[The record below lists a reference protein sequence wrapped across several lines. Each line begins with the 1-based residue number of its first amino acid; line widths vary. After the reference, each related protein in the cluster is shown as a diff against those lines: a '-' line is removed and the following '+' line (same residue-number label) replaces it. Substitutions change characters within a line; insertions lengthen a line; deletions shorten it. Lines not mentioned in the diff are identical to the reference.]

1 MSNDP
6 SKPTPTTRTGNG
18 TSDGNPAKEAAR
30 ADGAQSEDTLESL
43 RARLEAAERE
53 RDQYLAMLKTKT
65 AEFEN
70 YQKRQR
76 RIQEEEGRY
85 AQYDFALG
93 LLPILDNLERAT
105 AAAKQAGETGPLVQ
119 GVAMIESQFL
129 DLLRRF
135 GVTRIDALGKSFD
148 PNLHQAVMQQP
159 SAAHAPNTVVSVF
172 APGYTMHDRVLRPAQ
187 VAVSVPPT

>member
-6 SKPTPTTRTGNG
+6 SKPAGGTTN
-18 TSDGNPAKEAAR
+18 GNPAKEAAR
-30 ADGAQSEDTLESL
+30 ADGAQADGDVESL
-43 RARLEAAERE
+43 RARLEVAERE
-53 RDQYLAMLKTKT
+53 RDQYLAMLKAKT

-76 RIQEEEGRY
+76 RIQDEEGRY
-85 AQYDFALG
+85 ANYDFALG

-105 AAAKQAGETGPLVQ
+105 AEAKRAGETGPLVQ
-119 GVAMIESQFL
+119 GVAMIENLFL

-135 GVTRIDALGKSFD
+135 GVTRIEALGKPFD
-148 PNLHQAVMQQP
+148 PHLHQAVVQQP
-159 SAAHAPNTVVSVF
+159 SAAHPPQTVVNVF

-187 VAVSVPPT
+187 VAVSVPPNQ

>member
-6 SKPTPTTRTGNG
+6 TKPTPTTSPDNG
-18 TSDGNPAKEAAR
+18 TIDGDPTKEATRSDGKKPEG
-30 ADGAQSEDTLESL
+30 DLESL
-43 RARLEAAERE
+43 RTRAETAERE
-53 RDQYLAMLKTKT
+53 RDQYLTMLKSKT

-76 RIQEEEGRY
+76 RIQEEESRY

-119 GVAMIESQFL
+119 GVAMVETQFL

-135 GVTRIDALGKSFD
+135 GVTRIDALGKPFD

-159 SAAHAPNTVVSVF
+159 SAEHPPHMVVNVF
-172 APGYTMHDRVLRPAQ
+172 AHGYTMHDRVLRPAQ
-187 VAVSVPPT
+187 VAVSVPPS

>member
-6 SKPTPTTRTGNG
+6 SKPAGGTTN
-18 TSDGNPAKEAAR
+18 GNPAKEAAR
-30 ADGAQSEDTLESL
+30 SEGAQADGDVESL
-43 RARLEAAERE
+43 RARLEAAERD
-53 RDQYLAMLKTKT
+53 RDQYLAMLKSKT

-76 RIQEEEGRY
+76 RIQEEESRY

-105 AAAKQAGETGPLVQ
+105 AAATQAGETGPLVQ
-119 GVAMIESQFL
+119 GVAMIEPQFL
-129 DLLRRF
+129 DMF
-135 GVTRIDALGKSFD
+135 GRLGGPRSDAVGKLSAPTR
-148 PNLHQAVMQQP
+148 HQAVMQQP
-159 SAAHAPNTVVSVF
+159 SAEHPPNTVVNVF

-187 VAVSVPPT
+187 VAVSVSPTP

>member
-1 MSNDP
+1 MSTDP
-6 SKPTPTTRTGNG
+6 TKTTPTSPANG
-18 TSDGNPAKEAAR
+18 KDGSAATTEG
-30 ADGAQSEDTLESL
+30 DGDSL
-43 RARLEAAERE
+43 RARAEAAERE
-53 RDQYLAMLKTKT
+53 RDQYLTMLKSKT

-76 RIQEEEGRY
+76 RIQEEESRY
-85 AQYDFALG
+85 AQYDFAQG

-119 GVAMIESQFL
+119 GVAMIENQFL

-135 GVTRIDALGKSFD
+135 GVTRIDTLGKPFD

-159 SAAHAPNTVVSVF
+159 SAEHPPNTVVSVF
-172 APGYTMHDRVLRPAQ
+172 APGYVMHDRVLRPAQ
-187 VAVSVPPT
+187 VAVAVSPS

>member
-6 SKPTPTTRTGNG
+6 SKQTRT
-18 TSDGNPAKEAAR
+18 TDGNPAKAAAQ
-30 ADGAQSEDTLESL
+30 ADGTPPQEDIESL
-43 RARLEAAERE
+43 RARAEAAERD
-53 RDQYLAMLKTKT
+53 RDQYLMMLKSKA

-70 YQKRQR
+70 YQRRQKRL
-76 RIQEEEGRY
+76 QEEESRY
-85 AQYDFALG
+85 VHYDFALG

-105 AAAKQAGETGPLVQ
+105 AEAKRAGETGPLVQ
-119 GVAMIESQFL
+119 GVAQIETLFL

-135 GVTRIDALGKSFD
+135 GVTRIEALGKPFD

-159 SAAHAPNTVVSVF
+159 SAEHPPQTVVNVF

-187 VAVSVPPT
+187 VAVSVAP

>member
-6 SKPTPTTRTGNG
+6 SKTTPTSRPGNG
-18 TSDGNPAKEAAR
+18 TPDGDPTREAAR
-30 ADGAQSEDTLESL
+30 SDGKTPEGDLESL
-43 RARLEAAERE
+43 RARAETAERD
-53 RDQYLAMLKTKT
+53 RDQYLTLLKSKT

-76 RIQEEEGRY
+76 RIQEEESRY

-105 AAAKQAGETGPLVQ
+105 AAAKQAGEAGPLVQ
-119 GVAMIESQFL
+119 GVAMVHTQFL

-135 GVTRIDALGKSFD
+135 GVTRLDPLGKPFD
-148 PNLHQAVMQQP
+148 PNL
-159 SAAHAPNTVVSVF
+159 
-172 APGYTMHDRVLRPAQ
+172 
-187 VAVSVPPT
+187 